1 MHDEGEQAMRL
12 TCGSVLAGA
21 LLIAACVSPTR
32 ASADAWSA
40 AAALEREA
48 IKVHPWDPDSFRH
61 PEQYGEDG
69 RKLAGQKKAGKER
82 QNVPP
87 SVPHEP

>member
-1 MHDEGEQAMRL
+1 MRL
-12 TCGSVLAGA
+12 TRGAALAGA
-21 LLIAACVSPTR
+21 LLIAACVNPTR

-69 RKLAGQKKAGKER
+69 RKLAGEKKTRPER
-82 QNVPP
+82 QKEPP
-87 SVPHEP
+87 SAPHP

>member
-1 MHDEGEQAMRL
+1 MRL
-12 TCGSVLAGA
+12 TRGSVLAGA
-21 LLIAACVSPTR
+21 LLITACMSPTR
-32 ASADAWSA
+32 ASADAWSG

-69 RKLAGQKKAGKER
+69 RKLAGAKKTGKEP
-82 QNVPP
+82 QNAPP
-87 SVPHEP
+87 PVQHP